1 MPYPSWRQRNGIK
14 SGAWKEARA
23 RALAR
28 AQNRCEIAGPGCRGV
43 AVEVDH
49 IVPVRLGGAR
59 YDLGNLRA
67 SCAHCNRA
75 GGARLGGQ
83 QRDANNY
90 RRGYVQ
96 ALRDNGLA

>member
-1 MPYPSWRQRNGIK
+1 MARPTWAQRNGIVAN
-14 SGAWKEARA
+14 AWREARA

-28 AQNRCEIAGPGCRGV
+28 ANGRCEIGGPGCRGV

-49 IVPVRLGGAR
+49 IIPVRLGGSK
-59 YDLGNLRA
+59 YDSTNLRA
-67 SCAHCNRA
+67 SCAHCNRVL
-75 GGARLGGQ
+75 GARLGAKA
-83 QRDANNY
+83 RDANTF